1 MKKTTNPQRKV
12 SSLTTHYSQLK
23 MLMMKKNHDTNNQSP
38 EKGLS
43 PLTSHYS
50 ILKMSMMKKDHEK
63 NNQSPK
69 KGLITHNSL
78 LTT

>member
-38 EKGLS
+38 EKS
-43 PLTSHYS
+43 LT
-50 ILKMSMMKKDHEK
+50 
-63 NNQSPK
+63 
-69 KGLITHNSL
+69 THISL
-78 LTT
+78 LNTKNVDDEKGS